1 MTATGEAGVG
11 DPLAA
16 LPLPPWHPDPLRA
29 AAAAQRAAAAE
40 LGGVAQRQAG
50 AVAGTVGSAWIG
62 AAAASCGE
70 LGRRLAA
77 AHDAAARHSE
87 AAAQALDACAAA
99 WEQARDGY
107 QRARHIAD
115 EAMREEQAQRAA
127 GPAGLVAGPS
137 TSPLRTRAVALASR
151 AIDEFQLAA
160 RRAATEL
167 DVHTHVHAPAQ
178 PPPPPPR
185 HHAKPWYQ
193 GAFGWLGDRGQDL
206 AGAGR
211 SLLGF
216 GGYAATH
223 PGQTAGI
230 VADIG
235 GMAVG
240 LLGMAAGAGGEAGG
254 AVLDATGIGLPIG
267 IPVNV
272 ASAGLIATGATVA
285 GVSAVKAN
293 HDLGTMWAEAQ
304 SESSGGGSVEPPPSA
319 GRPVDEVLSGLR
331 AGRNTPNLEVDTA
344 EELHAKFDELS
355 VGGTPV
361 DTGYPGKLVELADG
375 TRVGL
380 RGSSRSG
387 GETID
392 VFKPDGT
399 YLKVHLP

>member
-1 MTATGEAGVG
+1 MTAAGEAGVG

-16 LPLPPWHPDPLRA
+16 LPLPLWHPDPLRA

-50 AVAGTVGSAWIG
+50 VVAGTVGSAWIG

-127 GPAGLVAGPS
+127 AGPAGLVAGPS

-167 DVHTHVHAPAQ
+167 DVHTHVLAPAQ

-304 SESSGGGSVEPPPSA
+304 SESSGGAEALPKSTAHGTDRLA
-319 GRPVDEVLSGLR
+319 GRGF
-331 AGRNTPNLEVDTA
+331 TA
-344 EELHAKFDELS
+344 EDVALTKTGRVLEQDDGATVYVKETAPGRYNVIVEGDRGVVTALKNIRRKA
-355 VGGTPV
+355 V
-361 DTGYPGKLVELADG
+361 DRLATNYG
-375 TRVGL
+375 WKGW
-380 RGSSRSG
+380 
-387 GETID
+387 
-392 VFKPDGT
+392 P
-399 YLKVHLP
+399 

>member
-1 MTATGEAGVG
+1 MTAAGEAGVG

-16 LPLPPWHPDPLRA
+16 LPLPLWHPDPLRA

-50 AVAGTVGSAWIG
+50 VVAGTVGSAWIG

-127 GPAGLVAGPS
+127 AGPAGLVAGPS

-167 DVHTHVHAPAQ
+167 DVHTHVLAPAQ

-304 SESSGGGSVEPPPSA
+304 SESSGGAESLPKSTAHGTDRLA
-319 GRPVDEVLSGLR
+319 GRGF
-331 AGRNTPNLEVDTA
+331 TA
-344 EELHAKFDELS
+344 EDVALTKTGRVLEQDDGATVYVKETAPGRYNVIVEGDRGVVTALKNIRRKA
-355 VGGTPV
+355 V
-361 DTGYPGKLVELADG
+361 DRLATNYG
-375 TRVGL
+375 WKGW
-380 RGSSRSG
+380 
-387 GETID
+387 
-392 VFKPDGT
+392 P
-399 YLKVHLP
+399 